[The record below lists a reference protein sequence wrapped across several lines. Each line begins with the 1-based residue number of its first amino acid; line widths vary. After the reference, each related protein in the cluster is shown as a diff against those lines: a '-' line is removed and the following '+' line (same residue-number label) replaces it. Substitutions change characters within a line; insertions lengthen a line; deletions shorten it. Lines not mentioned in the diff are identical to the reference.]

1 MKSCDVEQ
9 LVKRYEELNAS
20 LKDLDV
26 HSREFVLT
34 LKICAE
40 LRYQIDMK
48 CVHNWEGFAPYS
60 YKCLD
65 CGIVKD

>member
-1 MKSCDVEQ
+1 MESYEVRQ
-9 LVKRYEELNAS
+9 LVKRYEELNDS
-20 LKDLDV
+20 LNNIDI

-40 LRYQIDMK
+40 LRYQIDMN
-48 CVHNWEGFAPYS
+48 CAHNWEGFAPYS